1 MGKKNG
7 CMYVGLIHFAVHL
20 KLIQHVKSA
29 ILQQNEV
36 KKKAQVNTFAS
47 FL

>member
-1 MGKKNG
+1 
-7 CMYVGLIHFAVHL
+7 MYVGLIHFAVHL

-36 KKKAQVNTFAS
+36 KKKEQVN
-47 FL
+47 LYLC